1 MFFKFSGSSGFMPVA
16 SIATSEN
23 FEGWSDNLTE
33 LYDDNIGDN
42 HPIDVASREFCI
54 YLINKYLDHKK
65 CLFKPFLSEICG
77 R

>member
-1 MFFKFSGSSGFMPVA
+1 MILTFPNPNKSNEDFLFTNNQFINSKNSNEKYKVLEY
-16 SIATSEN
+16 SEN

-54 YLINKYLDHKK
+54 YLINK
-65 CLFKPFLSEICG
+65 
-77 R
+77 